1 MEDVN
6 NSLVRT
12 HQSDL
17 IEDGKTIGKTITIEF
32 GKNGCG
38 LTEEFS
44 EIHKIVSEM
53 SKLGYV
59 YLSNM
64 FIDELDDVY
73 DMTFHL
79 IYADFTVET

>member
-6 NSLVRT
+6 NSLIRT
-12 HQSDL
+12 HQNDL
-17 IEDGKTIGKTITIEF
+17 IENGKTIGKTVTVEF

-38 LTEEFS
+38 LTGEFS
-44 EIHKIVSEM
+44 EIHKIVSEL

-59 YLSNM
+59 YLSDM

-79 IYADFTVET
+79 IYTDFTVET